1 MTYVEAVKRK
11 ERYEA
16 NVKND
21 NQQQQQQQ
29 WSWYNWKMTNEY
41 HGRADTI

>member
-1 MTYVEAVKRK
+1 MRKSCVKVDVSGMTYVEAVKRK

-29 WSWYNWKMTNEY
+29 
-41 HGRADTI
+41 